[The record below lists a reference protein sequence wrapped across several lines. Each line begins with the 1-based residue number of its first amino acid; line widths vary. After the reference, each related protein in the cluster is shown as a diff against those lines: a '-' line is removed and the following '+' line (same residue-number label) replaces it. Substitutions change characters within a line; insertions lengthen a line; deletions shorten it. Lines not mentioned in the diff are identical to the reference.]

1 MNEEETDKLLN
12 ILKKNENSISNG
24 DKRIVLT
31 DLVVQRLNDLMNAE
45 GTFDN
50 FNVPD
55 RKVKTDP
62 IKSAQLLNKLI
73 KTADLKIIKDVV
85 DIENTIS
92 VSGLKNVKI
101 LEIEN
106 VNISNING
114 LNVLRPHLQKLVCKK
129 NLANLKSLLEFCGN
143 DYSSKHIWDE
153 LKVLIISYNYINT
166 LDNSLETVPW
176 LHTLDISHNE
186 LTALDEINFLVNLK
200 HLNLSY
206 NKIQKLPQ
214 FAGQICNRL
223 QILNLSNNLIE
234 DLSSLKNLVNIS
246 VLDLSGNC
254 LTDHISL
261 ISLSHLATLQW
272 LCLRRNPLSYHL
284 EHRQKSCAHLNVNI
298 DPKRFIL
305 DQLNLNKREM
315 KVLGTFYPLLRKS
328 NEDLLASNSTNNLS
342 MLSDRLKKSRMVDIE
357 EVSKSNENSVPNL
370 TSSCSS
376 VEHLEIKNHIQNLR
390 QTYGESWL
398 NYYRSPVDVNQSSE
412 PKEEKSS
419 NLLSSNNSEFENE
432 KNVIKNVENQE
443 IVVIE
448 NTVAEI
454 ENQYYPDAEIND
466 NENNFDDE
474 IDVQGEEN
482 IYFAQISGKTEDIL
496 IVITDVSLSERDCIT
511 SKEYE
516 KWSLDSII
524 NCQLTN
530 EDHTELIINFDMLR
544 KDKKQRSYILQQ
556 EDAERLNESINYFIN
571 NRKEKVNSGYKCM
584 RCLFQFPKVNGF
596 RRDNIM
602 CPKCDSTI
610 IVEDLLDN

>member
-50 FNVPD
+50 FNIPD
-55 RKVKTDP
+55 RNVKTDP

-419 NLLSSNNSEFENE
+419 NFLSSNNSEFENE
-432 KNVIKNVENQE
+432 GNVIKNVENQE

-454 ENQYYPDAEIND
+454 ENQYYPDTEIND

-596 RRDNIM
+596 RRDNIT

>member
-454 ENQYYPDAEIND
+454 ENQYYPDTEIND

-596 RRDNIM
+596 RRDNIT